1 MTGLTVYYT
10 VTSVS
15 KLYVQCSA
23 VVLTISLI
31 PILIHTCRLV
41 GGAAKVLSASQ
52 EPRSLFSNLI
62 LNKSHWGR
70 RKKFS
75 ESQKYSWRE
84 NDVFSATFKIPL
96 FCSLSLS
103 VIVRFIREC
112 MNVHAFSI
120 SNIHSNRIL
129 AFTCWSGEDC
139 KEPWYTERRATTVS
153 RELLLTTTQIVARFL
168 MIYRAK
174 IEYEKDNL

>member
-1 MTGLTVYYT
+1 MTRRRVVMVPLQWKPLIYVYHVAYQVRMTGLTVYYT

-62 LNKSHWGR
+62 LNKSH
-70 RKKFS
+70 
-75 ESQKYSWRE
+75 
-84 NDVFSATFKIPL
+84 
-96 FCSLSLS
+96 
-103 VIVRFIREC
+103 
-112 MNVHAFSI
+112 
-120 SNIHSNRIL
+120 
-129 AFTCWSGEDC
+129 
-139 KEPWYTERRATTVS
+139 
-153 RELLLTTTQIVARFL
+153 
-168 MIYRAK
+168 
-174 IEYEKDNL
+174 